1 MSLYTN
7 RREFLQASA
16 AGIAA
21 TASWGATQSATAQ
34 VAGSKL
40 SASNKL
46 VVGLIGCGGRGTHDA
61 ANFMKQSNVELA
73 YICDVDETRREKAA
87 KELNVDARRAV
98 GDLRKILDDKSVD
111 AIIIATPDHWH
122 SPAAILACNA
132 GKHVYV
138 EKPISHN
145 IREGRLLIEASQRN
159 KRLVQHGTQVRS
171 TSMMSQAV
179 NLLRDG
185 IIGDVLVAKCWN
197 IQRRRSIGHD
207 KAGTPPT
214 GLDYDTWIGPAQF
227 VAYQKNRCHEG
238 WHWWYDFGTGDMG
251 NDGVHDV
258 DYTRWGLGVE
268 THPTK
273 ISAIGGKFFF
283 DDDQQFPDTQQ
294 IAFEYPG
301 DGKPGAKRMLIFEM
315 RLWSTNYPHNTD
327 SGAEFYGTKGQMYL
341 SRRGKLE
348 VRGDRNAP
356 IEVAMELKSQDDV
369 AHVRNFCDAIRNGGK
384 VNADALTGHLTSSL
398 CHLGN
403 IATRLGRSLTF
414 DPQTE
419 QFVDDKEA
427 NALVARTYREHWGT
441 PRSA

>member
-1 MSLYTN
+1 MSTCPN
-7 RREFLQASA
+7 RREFLELSSA
-16 AGIAA
+16 AIAA
-21 TASWGATQSATAQ
+21 CAARTSAAQGAND
-34 VAGSKL
+34 KL
-40 SASNKL
+40 I
-46 VVGLIGCGGRGTHDA
+46 VGLVGCGNRGTHDA
-61 ANFMKQSNVELA
+61 GLFKTTPNVELA
-73 YICDVDETRREKAA
+73 YVCDVDESRRQNAVQKLGIES
-87 KELNVDARRAV
+87 RRAV
-98 GDLRKILDDKSVD
+98 SDLRKILDDKAVD
-111 AIIIATPDHWH
+111 AVIIATPDHWH

-171 TSMMSQAV
+171 TTMMSEAV
-179 NLLRDG
+179 KLLRDG

-207 KAGTPPT
+207 KPSAAPT
-214 GLDYDTWIGPAQF
+214 GFDYDTWVGPAAL
-227 VAYQKNRCHEG
+227 VPYQKNRCHEG

-294 IAFEYPG
+294 VAFEYSG
-301 DGKPGAKRMLIFEM
+301 DGKPGSKRMLIFEM

-341 SRRGKLE
+341 SRRGKIE
-348 VRGDRNAP
+348 VRNDRNAP
-356 IEVAMELKSQDDV
+356 VEVSVELKSQDDA
-369 AHVRNFCDAIRNGGK
+369 AHVRNFCDAVRGGTK

-414 DPQTE
+414 DPQAE
-419 QFVDDKEA
+419 RFINDNEA
-427 NALVARTYREHWGT
+427 NALVTRTYRDHWGQ
-441 PRSA
+441 PRGV